1 MKQKRKTNKRK
12 KRKQRRKTYRRHG
25 GDYTMAIKDTFMDI
39 PVLDEDSDEL
49 TVTVPGFG
57 VMSLRAFKQYQED
70 RDRNGYRSG

>member
-1 MKQKRKTNKRK
+1 
-12 KRKQRRKTYRRHG
+12 
-25 GDYTMAIKDTFMDI
+25 MAIKDTFMDI